1 MNNRNTEAIIS
12 LAKGKTKE
20 KENIVMNEIKKMVKK
35 NAKISIYSVSKVTG
49 VSRSFLYNNKLL
61 FDKINEYR
69 HGKNEDR
76 KSKESSKVIFKSLQ
90 MKCKQLEKENKNLI
104 GNNYK
109 EKYFELLSENKE
121 LKNQLQKAY
130 SY

>member
-1 MNNRNTEAIIS
+1 
-12 LAKGKTKE
+12 
-20 KENIVMNEIKKMVKK
+20 MVKK
-35 NAKISIYSVSKVTG
+35 NAKISIYSVAKVTG
-49 VSRSFLYNNKLL
+49 VSRSFLYNNELM

-69 HGKNEDR
+69 GGKNEER